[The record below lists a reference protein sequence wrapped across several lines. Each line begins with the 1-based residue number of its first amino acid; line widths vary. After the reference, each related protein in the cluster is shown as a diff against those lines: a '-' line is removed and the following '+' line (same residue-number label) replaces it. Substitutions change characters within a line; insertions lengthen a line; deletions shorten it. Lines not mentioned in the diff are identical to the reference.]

1 MQVYKI
7 YPLGFASNT
16 YFLTADGKN
25 AVCVDPAQPRVADEA
40 ERLGLTVGYVLL
52 THGHFDHI
60 GGAAAL
66 QGKGAKIG
74 CLTGEERLAVADNLS
89 DLFGDGLEIDPFF
102 VDFTVKNGEILEIA
116 GMKIK
121 AIATPGHTAGGACYL
136 VENNL
141 FTGDTLFH
149 GSVGRC
155 DLPTGN
161 AAQLEESVKKLYAL
175 EGDYTVY
182 AGHGDD
188 TTLDAERKYNGA
200 IRA

>member
-1 MQVYKI
+1 MTVHKI

-25 AVCVDPAQPRVADEA
+25 SVCIDPAQPRALEEA
-40 ERLGLTVGYVLL
+40 ERLGLTVKYVLL

-60 GGAAAL
+60 GGVSAL
-66 QGKGAKIG
+66 QKAGARVG
-74 CLTGEERLAVADNLS
+74 CLAGEERLAVADNLADS
-89 DLFGDGLEIDPFF
+89 FGYGVEIEPFF
-102 VDFTVKNGEILEIA
+102 VDFTVRNCEILDILD
-116 GMKIK
+116 MKIK
-121 AIATPGHTAGGACYL
+121 VIATPGHTAGGACYL

-141 FTGDTLFH
+141 FTGDTLFE

-161 AAQLEESVKKLYAL
+161 SKQLEESVKKLYAL
-175 EGDYTVY
+175 DGDFTVY
-182 AGHGDD
+182 AGHGED
-188 TTLDAERKYNGA
+188 TTLDNERKFNGA

>member
-1 MQVYKI
+1 MKVHKI

-16 YFLTADGKN
+16 YFLTEDGKN
-25 AVCVDPAQPRVADEA
+25 AVCIDPAQPRALEEA
-40 ERLGLTVGYVLL
+40 ERLGLSVKYVLL

-66 QGKGAKIG
+66 QQAGAKVG
-74 CLTGEERLAVADNLS
+74 CLAGEERLAVADNLS
-89 DLFGDGLEIDPFF
+89 DLFGDGLEIEPFF
-102 VDFTVKNGEILEIA
+102 VDFTVRNGEILDILD
-116 GMKIK
+116 MKIQ

-136 VENNL
+136 VGNYL
-141 FTGDTLFH
+141 FTGDTLFQ

-161 AAQLEESVKKLYAL
+161 AEKLEESVKRLYAL
-175 EGDYTVY
+175 DGDFEVY
-182 AGHGDD
+182 AGHGED
-188 TTLDAERKYNGA
+188 TTLDSERKFNGA